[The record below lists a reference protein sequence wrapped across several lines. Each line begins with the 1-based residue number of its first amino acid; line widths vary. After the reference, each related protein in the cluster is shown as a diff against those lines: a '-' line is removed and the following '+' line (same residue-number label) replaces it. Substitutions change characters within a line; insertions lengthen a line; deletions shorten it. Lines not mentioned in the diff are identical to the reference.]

1 MGDVRAELEQKRTR
15 LAGLKE
21 SRSKANCSTKY
32 SSAAQMQREL
42 EIEELEDEIK
52 TLEQKVKA

>member
-1 MGDVRAELEQKRTR
+1 MGDVTAELAEKRQR

-32 SSAAQMQREL
+32 SSASQMQREL
-42 EIEELEDEIK
+42 EIEELEEEIK
-52 TLEQKVKA
+52 RLEQKVAG